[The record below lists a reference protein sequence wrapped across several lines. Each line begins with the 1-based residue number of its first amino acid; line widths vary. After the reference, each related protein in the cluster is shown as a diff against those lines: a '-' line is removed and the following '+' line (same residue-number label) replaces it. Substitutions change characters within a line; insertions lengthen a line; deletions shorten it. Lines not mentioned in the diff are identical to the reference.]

1 MILPFSQQRKATWHL
16 SAQMDAIEWAIRED
30 DPFHFTV
37 AVKDL
42 YPVLEQHGVIMPRI
56 EPIRTG
62 TPIFDGTWF
71 DYHLFFLKELRRNI
85 SKGTFDLAQWN
96 QQVVTN
102 DQHRHTAMEK
112 ERAHYMARGLKL

>member
-16 SAQMDAIEWAIRED
+16 SDREGDIAYVIGED
-30 DPFHFTV
+30 DTFHFTV

-42 YPVLEQHGVIMPRI
+42 YPVLKEHGVIMPRI

-62 TPIFDGTWF
+62 APIFDGTWF

-85 SKGTFDLAQWN
+85 RKGTFDLAQWN

-102 DQHRHTAMEK
+102 DRHRHAAMEK
-112 ERAHYMARGLKL
+112 EREYYKARGLKP